1 MVTSSELGV
10 SELDTT
16 PILASTKE
24 ASAFMALGV
33 EKPVKKGITVETFDF
48 PTISSNLFVG
58 EGVAAV
64 ADASALTKIQAKTV
78 KQVFTIVV
86 TEESEEV
93 LSSLASSFENAG
105 KSHFA
110 RSYDRAVSGE
120 FNLANPLF
128 SQMTLING
136 VAEVPLDETA
146 AVASLVTAKTKVA
159 QTGYLPTAWVL
170 SIAMVGILESQ
181 VDLDGRQLFP
191 NASESLLGLPVKTF
205 ASAQPI
211 GIIGDWNR
219 MMYSQTMEPRI
230 ERKNMGS
237 IVDSN
242 GVTHNLTSEGKTA
255 YMLTGYYS
263 SAADLSTFVR
273 LTPPAM

>member
-16 PILASTKE
+16 QILASTKE

-64 ADASALTKIQAKTV
+64 ADASAMTKIQAKTV

-128 SQMTLING
+128 SQMTLIK
-136 VAEVPLDETA
+136 ALLRFLLTR
-146 AVASLVTAKTKVA
+146 L
-159 QTGYLPTAWVL
+159 Q
-170 SIAMVGILESQ
+170 Q
-181 VDLDGRQLFP
+181 
-191 NASESLLGLPVKTF
+191 SLL
-205 ASAQPI
+205 
-211 GIIGDWNR
+211 
-219 MMYSQTMEPRI
+219 
-230 ERKNMGS
+230 
-237 IVDSN
+237 
-242 GVTHNLTSEGKTA
+242 
-255 YMLTGYYS
+255 
-263 SAADLSTFVR
+263 
-273 LTPPAM
+273 